1 MRRAIKHLHVIQND
15 FLCVTEGVLLSMLMN
30 GIMRPRG
37 CFNFLVIG
45 YPSLLDSM
53 DEGQSSQPFPLGCGS
68 SLCSPSHILVLPS

>member
-37 CFNFLVIG
+37 CFNF
-45 YPSLLDSM
+45 
-53 DEGQSSQPFPLGCGS
+53 PLFYNINIVHISKGTLIIINLFATLRGS
-68 SLCSPSHILVLPS
+68 TV